1 MSRRPPRS
9 IRTDTPFPYT
19 PLFRSALPTTGVPAA
34 PPGAGGRP
42 PGFGLAVSKGA
53 AAGGAFVLCSGQTA
67 TKRGGDGGGTA
78 GSCRRGRAEH
88 SRIAELHDETGRIR
102 SSGGDRRRYGPAGRG
117 ARRAGPGGAQL

>member
-1 MSRRPPRS
+1 MRISDWSSVVCSSDLAGGAPPLLL
-9 IRTDTPFPYT
+9 IRGVGLQPAGHS
-19 PLFRSALPTTGVPAA
+19 LALPTTGVPAA

-78 GSCRRGRAEH
+78 GSDRKSTR
-88 SRIAELHDETGRIR
+88 LN
-102 SSGGDRRRYGPAGRG
+102 SSH
-117 ARRAGPGGAQL
+117 